1 MQLIIER
8 MVRDFECGRLT
19 RRQLAA
25 SLAALV
31 TGATGAHAAPQQSG
45 LRAVSLNHVT
55 VRVADLQRTSQ
66 FYQEFF
72 GMPLKQHSATTHIL
86 GVGESFFGI
95 EQKGDSAAL
104 DHYDFGIADFNADN
118 VIAQLKARN
127 LKPEPGGNKES
138 FKFRDPDG
146 FLVQVNGP
154 AYEGHVGS

>member
-8 MVRDFECGRLT
+8 MVRDFERGRLT

-31 TGATGAHAAPQQSG
+31 AGAQAAPKASG
-45 LRAVSLNHVT
+45 LHAVSLNHVT
-55 VRVADLQRTSQ
+55 VRVPDLQRTSS

-86 GVGESFFGI
+86 GVGKSFFGI
-95 EQKGDSAAL
+95 EQKGGAAAL
-104 DHYDFGIADFNADN
+104 DHYDFGIAGFNADE
-118 VIAQLKARN
+118 VTAKLQERN
-127 LKPEPGGNKES
+127 LKLEPGGSKES

-146 FLVQVNGP
+146 FVVQVNGP
-154 AYEGHVGS
+154 EYEGHVGS

>member
-1 MQLIIER
+1 MQQIIER
-8 MVRDFECGRLT
+8 MLKDFECGRVT

-31 TGATGAHAAPQQSG
+31 TGAQAAPKPSG

-55 VRVADLQRTSQ
+55 VRVPDVRRTSQ

-72 GMPLKQHSATTHIL
+72 GMPLKQHSESTHIL
-86 GVGESFFGI
+86 GVGKSFFGI
-95 EQKGDSAAL
+95 EQKGSSADL
-104 DHYDFGIADFNADN
+104 DHYDFGIAGFNAED
-118 VIAQLKARN
+118 VIAKLKSRN

-146 FLVQVNGP
+146 FLVQLN
-154 AYEGHVGS
+154 ASDYEGHVGS